1 MVMIETRPQ
10 NKYDRV
16 IVGNIAHYE
25 VYFNIEFNQDRGL
38 YQWEVVRVDEMKYD
52 KLVSAIIKSHF
63 NDDKIQAIINNYLL
77 DSSEEHVKEFNELQ
91 EWRKR
96 AKQIAKEILA

>member
-1 MVMIETRPQ
+1 M
-10 NKYDRV
+10 
-16 IVGNIAHYE
+16 
-25 VYFNIEFNQDRGL
+25 
-38 YQWEVVRVDEMKYD
+38 VRVDEMKYD

-96 AKQIAKEILA
+96 AKQISKDILA